1 MSDLAAVPSARWRPS
16 PALLRSGLAAVA
28 LLLLAGWLGSGFYL
42 VDTDQQGVV
51 RRFGAIEAR
60 VGPGMHYRLPWP
72 IDRVDVVR
80 TKSVMKTGVGF
91 ELPAGEQTAVIGMPL
106 MTGDTNLLSVAL
118 VLQYVIRNPADY
130 LFRIEDPQTL
140 IGNLAETVLT
150 ETAIGMAVDDLLTTG
165 RLALQERVKTETQA
179 MLDRYQSGIQLT
191 SSNIMTITLDPSV
204 ATAFQEVTDAMA
216 DREKSRNEAR
226 MYANNQ
232 IPKARGEA
240 DAVVREAKAYR
251 QQRIAEAIGDT
262 DRFLALLGEY
272 RKAPEITR
280 SRLYLEA
287 MERILPKVKI
297 YVVDSEGGRVPFTL
311 RVGKP

>member
-150 ETAIGMAVDDLLTTG
+150 EDGCLGCTFHNAHRLSQHAGACAFTRRLLG
-165 RLALQERVKTETQA
+165 K
-179 MLDRYQSGIQLT
+179 
-191 SSNIMTITLDPSV
+191 
-204 ATAFQEVTDAMA
+204 ATAEGARPRPPVV
-216 DREKSRNEAR
+216 EAQDV
-226 MYANNQ
+226 AGD
-232 IPKARGEA
+232 IVEATARA
-240 DAVVREAKAYR
+240 
-251 QQRIAEAIGDT
+251 Q
-262 DRFLALLGEY
+262 
-272 RKAPEITR
+272 
-280 SRLYLEA
+280 
-287 MERILPKVKI
+287 
-297 YVVDSEGGRVPFTL
+297 VPL
-311 RVGKP
+311 SIRD

>member
-1 MSDLAAVPSARWRPS
+1 M
-16 PALLRSGLAAVA
+16 
-28 LLLLAGWLGSGFYL
+28 
-42 VDTDQQGVV
+42 V

-262 DRFLALLGEY
+262 DRFLALLA
-272 RKAPEITR
+272 RVPQSAR
-280 SRLYLEA
+280 DHALEA
-287 MERILPKVKI
+287 LPRGDGADPAQGQDLRGRFRGRPGAVHAPGRQALNAARCGGLNAR
-297 YVVDSEGGRVPFTL
+297 DRPRSPPGRGGPRPGGRGRWCGRP
-311 RVGKP
+311 RAR